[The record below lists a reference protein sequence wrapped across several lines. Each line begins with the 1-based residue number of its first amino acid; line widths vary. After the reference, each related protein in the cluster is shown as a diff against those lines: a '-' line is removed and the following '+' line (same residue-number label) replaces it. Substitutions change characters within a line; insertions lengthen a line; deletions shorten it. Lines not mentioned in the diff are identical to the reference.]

1 MGAPKQKW
9 TSEEEAA
16 LKAGVAKYGVGKWST
31 IIKDPEFSDIL
42 RSRSNVDLKDK
53 WRNLHVMACG
63 WGSRQPGRIGYK
75 SIQPTVKHVDN
86 ALEISTVVEN
96 GIEVL
101 DASPLASSN
110 EKLEDVGSKEPI
122 SRLDDLILEVIAGLK
137 EPRGCSRTTISSYLE
152 EHFMAPPD
160 FEKLLVANLKALV
173 ENGRLIKVKHQYR
186 ITPSRVSSCVGGN
199 DFPLFLEG
207 KQKDSPKLNNN
218 GVRILTK
225 AQIDAELAQMM
236 SLSAEEIAAAAAQ
249 AVADAEADIA
259 EAERAARDAE
269 EAEAEAEA
277 AQCFAEAALKALNP
291 RTLRVW

>member
-152 EHFMAPPD
+152 
-160 FEKLLVANLKALV
+160 
-173 ENGRLIKVKHQYR
+173 VKHQYR

>member
-16 LKAGVAKYGVGKWST
+16 LKAGVANYGVGKWST
-31 IIKDPEFSDIL
+31 ILKDPEFAGIL
-42 RSRSNVDLKDK
+42 HSRSNVDLKDK

-86 ALEISTVVEN
+86 ALDISTVVEN

-137 EPRGCSRTTISSYLE
+137 EPRGSSRTTISSYLE

-160 FEKLLVANLKALV
+160 FEKLLVTNLKVLV

-186 ITPSRVSSCVGGN
+186 IAPTRVSSYVRGN
-199 DFPLFLEG
+199 DFPLLLE
-207 KQKDSPKLNNN
+207 DSPKLKNN

-249 AVADAEADIA
+249 AVVEAEAATA
-259 EAERAARDAE
+259 EAERATRDAE

-291 RTLRVW
+291 QTLRVW